1 MSGNACYFY
10 ESDYIYIDCF
20 GFLLQSCVSST
31 KSTPKNSPKR
41 PGQDSGEKG
50 SLPAEVGT
58 GKECLL
64 GERQCQTA
72 RRTFEVAT
80 AKGTPSLV
88 ETHPA

>member
-1 MSGNACYFY
+1 MVLVFFFNHVTMC
-10 ESDYIYIDCF
+10 
-20 GFLLQSCVSST
+20 LPQNQLQKT
-31 KSTPKNSPKR
+31 LPRGRDKAQGR
-41 PGQDSGEKG
+41 GH
-50 SLPAEVGT
+50 LPAQVGT
-58 GKECLL
+58 GKERLL